1 MNAKML
7 VAGLMGGVAF
17 FLLGWLLYGMLLM
30 DTLAQYSNPACMRAD
45 ADMSIPLLVVGSL
58 VLGLLVAYIFSQWA
72 SISTFATGLQRGA
85 LIGFLFTLGM
95 NCNWYATMTVTT
107 EITGAI
113 IDVVVAT
120 VMWGIVGGI
129 VGWWLGRK

>member
-1 MNAKML
+1 MNTKML
-7 VAGLMGGVAF
+7 VAGLMGGVGF

-30 DTLAQYSNPACMRAD
+30 DTMSQYSNAACMRAEE
-45 ADMSIPLLVVGSL
+45 DMSFPLLVVGNL
-58 VLGLLVAYIFSQWA
+58 IQGFLVAYIFSQWA

-85 LIGFLFTLGM
+85 LIGFLLSLAM
-95 NCNWYATMTVTT
+95 NCIWYATSTVMT
-107 EITGAI
+107 EFTGAI
-113 IDVVVAT
+113 IDVVVVT